1 MKKILCSAKVL
12 HTSCLFYVTYF
23 SKIRQ
28 IIDTFG
34 SHLHIELQ
42 QRGVEFSQLF
52 RKYEHMRPA
61 LLERMPPMETAR
73 PNAVNNPAA
82 MTNGETS
89 EDLDSTGDEG
99 NLHVDGRKGFGESE
113 IQDSVSICIGGGV
126 LDHNYH
132 S

>member
-1 MKKILCSAKVL
+1 MTC
-12 HTSCLFYVTYF
+12 F

-52 RKYEHMRPA
+52 RKYEHLRPA

-73 PNAVNNPAA
+73 PASSSNPAA

-89 EDLDSTGDEG
+89 EDLDATGDEG
-99 NLHVDGRKGFGESE
+99 NLLVEGRKGFGESE
-113 IQDSVSICIGGGV
+113 TQDSVSIYIRLWAGCV
-126 LDHNYH
+126 PHTLCNRLFLSVKLH
-132 S
+132 SS

>member
-1 MKKILCSAKVL
+1 
-12 HTSCLFYVTYF
+12 
-23 SKIRQ
+23 
-28 IIDTFG
+28 
-34 SHLHIELQ
+34 LHIELQ

-89 EDLDSTGDEG
+89 EDLDGTGDEG

-113 IQDSVSICIGGGV
+113 IQDSVSICIRGGLQG
-126 LDHNYH
+126 HNYQ

>member
-1 MKKILCSAKVL
+1 M
-12 HTSCLFYVTYF
+12 TYF

-73 PNAVNNPAA
+73 PAGANNTAA
-82 MTNGETS
+82 LTNGETS
-89 EDLDSTGDEG
+89 EDLDAAGDEG
-99 NLHVDGRKGFGESE
+99 NLLVHGTKEFHESE
-113 IQDSVSICIGGGV
+113 TQDSVSIYIRGCSHTDHWLGVDHTPCIT
-126 LDHNYH
+126 DTI
-132 S
+132 